1 MTRLGLSWPR
11 WPVSHG
17 DADDHHARWRP
28 VWSIKALALAAAAV
42 FVLSAWLTVTSISFL
57 ATDNLWGTVLGDIK
71 QLEKSYATLLSETQS
86 STSTFVDQISD
97 LKAASDYQQD
107 AIQQLNGVRSTLT
120 HQVERSVSELKTM
133 TTQRDRA
140 RSLVQEFEQAMSG
153 AEDLLQSVVAEKT
166 FLKQRLASTQTQL
179 GQISH
184 QREAGRR
191 VEMGLRWQLA
201 TAENKLK
208 SMQAHREIAQVWLK
222 EWVMGSSVALEQL
235 FTATGVDVE
244 QLVARAAVTEIGQGG
259 PFQRWEGATTNI
271 GGGDPSGDP
280 ISGNILRL
288 AALQKLARL
297 LPLSSPLDHF
307 SVTSSFGKRRDPITN
322 NWAFHGGLD
331 FGAAPGS
338 RIRTTAPG
346 KVVHAGSSGPY
357 GNMVEID
364 HGMGVRTRYGHLKSI
379 KVELGQEVLFRQSIG
394 IIGNTGRSTAR
405 HLHYEVWVDE
415 KVYDPAKFLDAGRY
429 LVGIFDVTEAALGI
443 DGGKS

>member
-1 MTRLGLSWPR
+1 M
-11 WPVSHG
+11 
-17 DADDHHARWRP
+17 A
-28 VWSIKALALAAAAV
+28 
-42 FVLSAWLTVTSISFL
+42 
-57 ATDNLWGTVLGDIK
+57 
-71 QLEKSYATLLSETQS
+71 
-86 STSTFVDQISD
+86 
-97 LKAASDYQQD
+97 
-107 AIQQLNGVRSTLT
+107 
-120 HQVERSVSELKTM
+120 
-133 TTQRDRA
+133 
-140 RSLVQEFEQAMSG
+140 G

-166 FLKQRLASTQTQL
+166 FLKQRLASTQAQL
-179 GQISH
+179 SQINQ

-201 TAENKLK
+201 TAENQLK

-222 EWVMGSSVALEQL
+222 EWVMGSSDALEQL

-259 PFQRWEGATTNI
+259 PFQRWEGAAGSI
-271 GGGDPSGDP
+271 GGNDASGDE

-297 LPLSSPLDHF
+297 LPLASPLDHH

-322 NWAFHGGLD
+322 KWAFHGGLD

-338 RIRTTAPG
+338 RIRSTAPG
-346 KVVHAGSSGPY
+346 KVVHAGPSGPY

-364 HGMGVRTRYGHLKSI
+364 HGMGIRTRYGHLKSI
-379 KVELGQEVLFRQSIG
+379 KVEVGQEVLFRQSIG

-429 LVGIFDVTEAALGI
+429 LVGIFDVTETAFSI